1 MVFCAWW
8 PTDKRVRD
16 KALASVR
23 LWLKTHRTSSELD
36 LLKLWKALFYC
47 THVCCMAR
55 YISACIADTFVGSTG
70 MWMSDKVP
78 VQQELAQQLAELVK
92 FAHATTHRTPNTH
105 FPVPLSTD
113 TLPRTPPDPC
123 VTARAGDA
131 DVAGFPAHHA
141 A

>member
-55 YISACIADTFVGSTG
+55 YISACIADNCWEHRHVDVRQSA
-70 MWMSDKVP
+70 S
-78 VQQELAQQLAELVK
+78 
-92 FAHATTHRTPNTH
+92 ATRA
-105 FPVPLSTD
+105 
-113 TLPRTPPDPC
+113 C
-123 VTARAGDA
+123 TAAG
-131 DVAGFPAHHA
+131 
-141 A
+141 